1 MADYEALLEPLTI
14 KGMTIRNRVISSSH
28 GGGYFVDGKPTDQVI
43 RYHAEKAKGGIGL
56 TQVGASA
63 VSLDTSSG
71 PYGITSLVDDGI
83 VDHLRPLVDAVHAHG
98 AAITLQLVHMGR
110 RMHWDGKHWLPTIA
124 PSPVRERLHR
134 AFPKVMEDCDYRRV
148 TDDFA
153 QAARR
158 CKEAGFDGIELHA
171 AGLYLID
178 QHWSPLVNKRTDE
191 YGGSFESRMRF
202 GVEVLEAVRAA
213 VGDDF
218 VVGMRVSGDELI
230 EGGNTPEDCLAIAKY
245 YTERKLVDFL
255 SILGGSATTHRHVT
269 AYIPNM
275 ALPPAPFLYL
285 ASAMRQAVDVPV
297 FHAQRIM
304 DLATAARAIEEG
316 HVDLAAMTRA
326 HIADPHIVRKL
337 TEGRE
342 ADIRP
347 CVGASYCISRVFAG
361 KEALCMYNA
370 ATSREEHIPHEHP
383 RAPKRRR
390 VVVVGAGP
398 GGLETARV
406 AGERGHHV
414 VLFEAAEETG
424 GQLRLAASVPWREA
438 LAGATRW
445 QEAQARKHGVEMRLG
460 TEATADAVL
469 AEEPDAVVLATGGV
483 PNKGDFLG
491 ADLATTT
498 WDAISGAAPAADDV
512 LVYDDSGRYPA
523 ISAAEML
530 ARRGARV
537 EIVTPDRLLGEEVG
551 NADRPAFIRHLHEH
565 DVVITTDF
573 RLLRVERKG
582 NQLLAVFASEYS
594 DQEEERLVDS
604 VVTEHGIVSA
614 DSLYRALRPHST
626 NLGEIDLVAYARF
639 EPQALVTNSGGR
651 FQLFRVGD
659 ALAGRNVHAAVYDGL
674 RIAEHL

>member
-1 MADYEALLEPLTI
+1 
-14 KGMTIRNRVISSSH
+14 
-28 GGGYFVDGKPTDQVI
+28 
-43 RYHAEKAKGGIGL
+43 
-56 TQVGASA
+56 
-63 VSLDTSSG
+63 
-71 PYGITSLVDDGI
+71 
-83 VDHLRPLVDAVHAHG
+83 
-98 AAITLQLVHMGR
+98 
-110 RMHWDGKHWLPTIA
+110 
-124 PSPVRERLHR
+124 
-134 AFPKVMEDCDYRRV
+134 
-148 TDDFA
+148 
-153 QAARR
+153 
-158 CKEAGFDGIELHA
+158 
-171 AGLYLID
+171 
-178 QHWSPLVNKRTDE
+178 
-191 YGGSFESRMRF
+191 
-202 GVEVLEAVRAA
+202 
-213 VGDDF
+213 
-218 VVGMRVSGDELI
+218 
-230 EGGNTPEDCLAIAKY
+230 
-245 YTERKLVDFL
+245 
-255 SILGGSATTHRHVT
+255 
-269 AYIPNM
+269 
-275 ALPPAPFLYL
+275 
-285 ASAMRQAVDVPV
+285 
-297 FHAQRIM
+297 
-304 DLATAARAIEEG
+304 
-316 HVDLAAMTRA
+316 
-326 HIADPHIVRKL
+326 
-337 TEGRE
+337 
-342 ADIRP
+342 
-347 CVGASYCISRVFAG
+347 
-361 KEALCMYNA
+361 MYNA